1 MVSPIKAVNK
11 SSVAAYGRPKFRTL
25 LVDEDPSDIRYYY
38 GVLRAMDHEVVICES
53 YAEALALLE
62 REAFDMVVVGQ
73 GSPAFEGR
81 QVLSRSVEIRPQIPV
96 LVVARTLDIDCYL
109 EAMEIGAAGYLERCA
124 APRDFM
130 RAVDAQLQLKV
141 AA

>member
-1 MVSPIKAVNK
+1 MASPIKAVN
-11 SSVAAYGRPKFRTL
+11 SRLDRAYGQPKFKTL

-38 GVLRAMDHEVVICES
+38 GILRSLGHEVIVCNT
-53 YAEALALLE
+53 YAEALALLA
-62 REAFDMVVVGQ
+62 RESFDMAVVGQ

-81 QVLSRSVEIRPQIPV
+81 QVVSRALEINEEMPV

-109 EAMEIGAAGYLERCA
+109 EAMEIGAMDYLERCA

-130 RAVDAQLQLKV
+130 RAVDAHLQLKS

>member
-1 MVSPIKAVNK
+1 MANAIKTLEWK
-11 SSVAAYGRPKFRTL
+11 SMSHGPAKIKTL
-25 LVDEDPSDIRYYY
+25 LVDEDPSDVRYYY
-38 GVLRAMDHEVVICES
+38 GMLRALGHEVAIAGS
-53 YAEALALLE
+53 YSEGMSLLG
-62 REAFDMVVVGQ
+62 REGFDMVIVGQ

-81 QVLSRSVEIRPQIPV
+81 EVVARAMEINPETPV

-109 EAMEIGAAGYLERCA
+109 EALEMGAVDYLERCA

-130 RAVDAQLQLKV
+130 RAVDAHLQIKT

>member
-1 MVSPIKAVNK
+1 MASPIKTVK
-11 SSVAAYGRPKFRTL
+11 KPLGSTYSRPKFRTL

-38 GVLRAMDHEVVICES
+38 GVLRAIGHEVVICQT

-62 REAFDMVVVGQ
+62 RETFDMAVVGQ

-81 QVLSRSVEIRPQIPV
+81 QVLVRALEINPQTPV

-109 EAMEIGAAGYLERCA
+109 EAMEIGAADYLERCA

-130 RAVDAQLQLKV
+130 RSVDSHLQLKT

>member
-1 MVSPIKAVNK
+1 MASPIKTTNK
-11 SSVAAYGRPKFRTL
+11 RFGLAYSRPTFRTL

-38 GVLRAMDHEVVICES
+38 GVLRALGHEVVVCKYYS
-53 YAEALALLE
+53 EALEALE
-62 REAFDMVVVGQ
+62 RESFDMAVVAQ

-81 QVLSRSVEIRPQIPV
+81 QVLVRALEIRPEMPV

-109 EAMEIGAAGYLERCA
+109 EAMEIGAADYLERCA

-130 RAVDAQLQLKV
+130 RSVESHLQMK
-141 AA
+141 AAA

>member
-1 MVSPIKAVNK
+1 MANAIKTLEWK
-11 SSVAAYGRPKFRTL
+11 SNFHRSSKIRTL

-38 GVLRAMDHEVVICES
+38 GMLRALGHEVVIAGS
-53 YAEALALLE
+53 YSEGLSLLE
-62 REAFDMVVVGQ
+62 QESFDMVIVGQ

-81 QVLSRSVEIRPQIPV
+81 EIVGRAIEINSETPV

-109 EAMEIGAAGYLERCA
+109 EALEMGAAEYLERCA

-130 RAVDAQLQLKV
+130 RAVDAHLQV
-141 AA
+141 QTAA

>member
-1 MVSPIKAVNK
+1 MASAIKAVP
-11 SSVAAYGRPKFRTL
+11 GRFDTAPAQPRFRML

-38 GVLRAMDHEVVICES
+38 GMLRAMGHEVVVSES
-53 YAEALALLE
+53 YAGALARLA
-62 REAFDMVVVGQ
+62 RENFDMAVVSQ

-81 QVLSRSVEIRPQIPV
+81 EVLARALEINPELPV

-109 EAMEIGAAGYLERCA
+109 EAMEMGAADYLERCA

-130 RAVDAQLQLKV
+130 RSVDAHHQMK
-141 AA
+141 AAA

>member
-1 MVSPIKAVNK
+1 MVNPIRTVEWKSK
-11 SSVAAYGRPKFRTL
+11 CHGSSVIRTL

-38 GVLRAMDHEVVICES
+38 GMLRAVGHKVAIAGSYSEGMSRLEKEGFDLVI
-53 YAEALALLE
+53 
-62 REAFDMVVVGQ
+62 VGQ

-81 QVLSRSVEIRPQIPV
+81 QVLAHALEINPDTPV

-109 EAMEIGAAGYLERCA
+109 EALEMGAVDYLERCA

-130 RAVDAQLQLKV
+130 RAVDAHLQMKTV
-141 AA
+141 A

>member
-1 MVSPIKAVNK
+1 MANAIKTLEWK
-11 SSVAAYGRPKFRTL
+11 SNFHRFSKIRTL

-38 GVLRAMDHEVVICES
+38 GMLRALGHEVAIAGS
-53 YAEALALLE
+53 YSEGLSLLE
-62 REAFDMVVVGQ
+62 QESFDMVIVGQ

-81 QVLSRSVEIRPQIPV
+81 EIVGRAIEINSETPV

-109 EAMEIGAAGYLERCA
+109 EALEMGAAEYLERCA

-130 RAVDAQLQLKV
+130 RAVDAHLQV
-141 AA
+141 QAAA

>member
-1 MVSPIKAVNK
+1 MANPIRTLEWK
-11 SSVAAYGRPKFRTL
+11 SQDRVPSNIRTL
-25 LVDEDPSDIRYYY
+25 LVDEDPSDVRYYY
-38 GVLRAMDHEVVICES
+38 GILRALGHAVAIAGSYSEGMSFLQKEKFDLVI
-53 YAEALALLE
+53 
-62 REAFDMVVVGQ
+62 VGQ

-81 QVLSRSVEIRPQIPV
+81 EVLARALEINPETPV

-109 EAMEIGAAGYLERCA
+109 EALEIGAVDYLERCA

-130 RAVDAQLQLKV
+130 RAVDAHLQVKT

>member
-1 MVSPIKAVNK
+1 MVSPIKAIDNPMD
-11 SSVAAYGRPKFRTL
+11 AAYGRPNFRTL

-38 GVLRAMDHEVVICES
+38 GILRAMGHEVVICES

-62 REAFDMVVVGQ
+62 HEHFDMAVVGQ

-81 QVLSRSVEIRPQIPV
+81 RVLSRSLEIRPQMPV

-109 EAMEIGAAGYLERCA
+109 EAMEIGAADYLERCA

-130 RAVDAQLQLKV
+130 RAVDAHLQLK
-141 AA
+141 AAA

>member
-1 MVSPIKAVNK
+1 MASPIKAINK
-11 SSVAAYGRPKFRTL
+11 PLDMAYGRPKFRTL
-25 LVDEDPSDIRYYY
+25 LVDDDPSDIRYYY
-38 GVLRAMDHEVVICES
+38 GVLRAIDHEVVICES
-53 YAEALALLE
+53 FEKALALLE
-62 REAFDMVVVGQ
+62 SESFDMVVVGQ

-81 QVLSRSVEIRPQIPV
+81 QVLVRALEINPQMPV

-109 EAMEIGAAGYLERCA
+109 EAMEIGAADYLERCA

-130 RAVDAQLQLKV
+130 RSVDSHLQLKT

>member
-1 MVSPIKAVNK
+1 MANAVRTLEWESRAHVRSK
-11 SSVAAYGRPKFRTL
+11 IRTL

-38 GVLRAMDHEVVICES
+38 GILRALGHEVAIAGS
-53 YAEALALLE
+53 YSEGMSLLE
-62 REAFDMVVVGQ
+62 KERFDLVIVGQ

-81 QVLSRSVEIRPQIPV
+81 EVLARALEINPETPV
-96 LVVARTLDIDCYL
+96 IVVARTLDIDCYL
-109 EAMEIGAAGYLERCA
+109 EALEIGAVDYLERCA

-130 RAVDAQLQLKV
+130 RAVDAQLQIKT